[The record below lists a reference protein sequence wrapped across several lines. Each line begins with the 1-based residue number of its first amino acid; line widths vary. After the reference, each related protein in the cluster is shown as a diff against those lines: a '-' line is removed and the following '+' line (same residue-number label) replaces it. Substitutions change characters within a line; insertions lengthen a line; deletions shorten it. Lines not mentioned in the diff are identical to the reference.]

1 MKVANLSKTNR
12 SSHVNPPASRSHQKQ
27 PSPSV
32 TGKERRWRQTNTR
45 TWRYGQR
52 ERLKDRRVTGFFLFF
67 FSPSLLQLLLIHST
81 ITQSVLR
88 EEKRFSGQI
97 DSVLAFNYNKR
108 KKTEHLLMEQ
118 VSTKC
123 SHLIVHAVLLMC
135 FSVLF
140 LYFFSCLSVSLSVYG
155 YACWEI
161 NPQPFF

>member
-1 MKVANLSKTNR
+1 MKADKYTDMTIR
-12 SSHVNPPASRSHQKQ
+12 TAWTP
-27 PSPSV
+27 
-32 TGKERRWRQTNTR
+32 ERQE
-45 TWRYGQR
+45 GHG
-52 ERLKDRRVTGFFLFF
+52 VFFVF

-161 NPQPFF
+161 NPQPFFFIFLPARHSSSMTLTRLK